1 MFCVRPVV
9 LRLFAVVVSVFCVVV
24 VMPAQESVSI
34 HDIMTGLP
42 ASPELGHIV
51 ITDQGVPIVVGVVP
65 GTVAGSNGG
74 FYLTLQTWDSFPS
87 TSEGIFVAG
96 SSIPGC
102 QVSVGQ
108 VVHVTGVVTNSTA
121 PNLTAANTP
130 GTYLVPSACTASG
143 TAAMSQSIS
152 LSQVLTT
159 FAGALQYTG
168 MAVSDASFYAVQ
180 PTTGTVSSSTA
191 TSVTSTGQ
199 FWATLGSNT
208 STNNHLFRSEGIAG
222 DEYEPASAPAGV
234 PTWGGNPQRVLIDT
248 TTFGGNPVD
257 ITVGQTLTCTNSG
270 ATVGA
275 TTGIGVVDYT
285 LGYARILIFKTVTCA
300 VSGTVATSVS
310 AVADTTHF
318 KVGTLDVN
326 TFLGSASLFPTAL
339 AKATLTVTNV
349 FGSPDI
355 FALQQVGNQ
364 ATLQYLADAANAA
377 NGGSTA
383 YVAMVP
389 AQDTATNLVH
399 SGVLV
404 NTQTLINAV
413 AVEVGAGET
422 YSTTQGGTAA
432 LWDQPPVVLTGEF
445 ARVGKNYPVTV
456 IDVDFLPRDNSGD
469 ATLGPDIR
477 AHRAAQAASVSQ
489 SVHQYQLA
497 NANVIVAGNFNSY
510 EYNDGYVDVLGVV
523 KGSPAAASAVTTYQ
537 ATSTTA
543 ALTDFTTSVAATTR
557 YNAIERG
564 NAASI
569 EHILASSTVTDA
581 TTAAAALATYVNT
594 VTQPHFSTDYAA
606 VDANDA
612 TTPAGLTPHD
622 GFLVNF
628 AIPPVPTTATLTP
641 TALSFGDVE
650 ANGGTSTMHLTFT
663 NTTSFASTINV
674 SKIAFSGTNAS
685 EFTETGNCAAVGQN
699 ATCTINVMFAPL
711 AVGTRTATLTVTSD
725 STSNPTLTA
734 SLTGNGIDTT
744 ASLTPSTYAFPNTS
758 VTDTSAVKLF
768 TFTNMAKTVS
778 LTVGT
783 PTVTGDYAIASD
795 TCAAAIAPAG
805 TCVVGVV
812 FKPTVAG
819 TSAGTLTVPNSSS
832 GTPTLTAALTGV
844 GVATTASLTPTTAT
858 FASTYAGGGVS
869 AAQTFTFTNTS
880 PIGLSFKTAVVTA
893 NFNLVSNSCPAA
905 VAAGASCTL
914 SVTFVPTVAG
924 ALSGTLTVTNGSSA
938 NGTLTA
944 ALNGTGLP
952 TTATL
957 TPATQAFGNVVL
969 GTSSAAFPF
978 VYTNTSAIALT
989 VTAASATG
997 DYKVSTN
1004 GCATVAAGASC
1015 TIGVVLM
1022 PTVLGTRTGT
1032 LTVASSASANPT
1044 LTSALSGR
1052 GVADVEANAAL
1063 LDFGT
1068 IDVGA
1073 HSAAQVVTL
1082 TNNTTAGISLTG
1094 IALAG
1099 DYAFTTT
1106 CGATLPGLSSCMVTI
1121 VFTPTVVG
1129 TRPGTLTVTTN
1140 DTKYPVLTVALTG
1153 SGADFSLAV
1162 LPANGSMIAGNGTVT
1177 AAVTATALGGFSAPV
1192 TLTCTFQAVASTC
1205 TLPNPAFTLSGTTT
1219 QEMAVTTTGQYTLVG
1234 YGVSGALRAWA
1245 VGLGVLVVGSAL
1257 LLWDGRRRFRLAT
1270 RLLLG
1275 VLALM
1280 AVAGGLTGCSGK
1292 YPDLNSPYTEPGT
1305 YLYTVTAT
1313 DGTIAHTAA
1322 YTLVVRQR
1330 N

>member
-180 PTTGTVSSSTA
+180 PTTGTVLSSTA

-222 DEYEPASAPAGV
+222 DEYESASAPAGV

-355 FALQQVGNQ
+355 FALQQVGD
-364 ATLQYLADAANAA
+364 ASTLQYLADAANAA
-377 NGGSTA
+377 NGGSTN
-383 YVAMVP
+383 YVALVP
-389 AQDTATNLVH
+389 GTDVIN
-399 SGVLV
+399 SGYLV
-404 NTQTLINAV
+404 NTTTLKNAD
-413 AVEVGAGET
+413 AKEVGRGLT
-422 YSTTQGGTAA
+422 YTSASGTAT
-432 LWDQPPVVLTGEF
+432 LWDHPPVVLTGEF
-445 ARVGKNYPVTV
+445 VRVGKNYPVTV
-456 IDVDFLPRDNSGD
+456 INVDFLPRDNSGD

-477 AHRAAQAASVSQ
+477 AHRAAQAATVSQ
-489 SVHQYQLA
+489 MVQQYQSA
-497 NANVIVAGNFNSY
+497 GANVIVAGNFNSY

-569 EHILASSTVTDA
+569 EHLLASSTVTDA

-663 NTTSFASTINV
+663 NTTSFGSTINV

-819 TSAGTLTVPNSSS
+819 TRAGTLTVPNSSS
-832 GTPTLTAALTGV
+832 GNPTLTAALTGV
-844 GVATTASLTPTTAT
+844 GVDTTAT
-858 FASTYAGGGVS
+858 LTPATFTFANTYAGGGVS
-869 AAQTFTFTNTS
+869 AAQTVTFENTS
-880 PIGLSFKTAVVTA
+880 LIALSFGTPTVTA
-893 NFNLVSNSCPAA
+893 NFNLVANTCPAT
-905 VAAGASCTL
+905 VAAGASCML
-914 SVTFVPTVAG
+914 AVTFVPAAAG
-924 ALSGTLTVTNGSSA
+924 ALAGTLTVTNGSSA
-938 NGTLTA
+938 NGTLMA
-944 ALNGTGLP
+944 ALKGTGLP

-969 GTSSAAFPF
+969 GTSSAAFSF

-1082 TNNTTAGISLTG
+1082 TNNTTTGISLTG

-1099 DYAFTTT
+1099 DYALTTT
-1106 CGATLPGLSSCMVTI
+1106 CGATLPGLSSCTVTV

-1162 LPANGSMIAGNGTVT
+1162 LPASGSMIAGNGTVT

-1192 TLTCTFQAVASTC
+1192 TLRCTFHAVASTC

-1219 QEMAVTTTGQYTLVG
+1219 QEMTMTTTGQYTLVG

-1270 RLLLG
+1270 RQLLG

>member
-159 FAGALQYTG
+159 FAGALRYTG

-180 PTTGTVSSSTA
+180 PTTGTVLSSTA

-222 DEYEPASAPAGV
+222 DEYESASAPAGV

-355 FALQQVGNQ
+355 FALQQVGD
-364 ATLQYLADAANAA
+364 ASTLQYLADAANAA
-377 NGGSTA
+377 NGGSTN
-383 YVAMVP
+383 YVALVP
-389 AQDTATNLVH
+389 GTDVIN
-399 SGVLV
+399 SGYLV
-404 NTQTLINAV
+404 NTTTLKNAD
-413 AVEVGAGET
+413 AKEVGRGLT
-422 YSTTQGGTAA
+422 YTSASGTAT
-432 LWDQPPVVLTGEF
+432 LWDHPPVVLTGEF
-445 ARVGKNYPVTV
+445 VRVGKNYPVTV
-456 IDVDFLPRDNSGD
+456 LNVDFLPRDNSGD

-477 AHRAAQAASVSQ
+477 AHRAAQAATVSQ
-489 SVHQYQLA
+489 MVQQYQSA
-497 NANVIVAGNFNSY
+497 GANVIVAGNFNSY

-725 STSNPTLTA
+725 STSNPMLTA

-744 ASLTPSTYAFPNTS
+744 ALLTPSTYAFPNTL

-783 PTVTGDYAIASD
+783 PAVTGDYAIASN
-795 TCAAAIAPAG
+795 TCTVTIAPAG
-805 TCVVGVV
+805 TCAVGVV
-812 FKPTVAG
+812 FKPTIAG
-819 TSAGTLTVPNSSS
+819 TRAGTLTVPNSSS
-832 GTPTLTAALTGV
+832 GNPTLTAALTGV
-844 GVATTASLTPTTAT
+844 GVATTAMLSPTSAN
-858 FASTYAGGGVS
+858 FANTYAGGGVS

-893 NFNLVSNSCPAA
+893 NFNLVSNSCPAT
-905 VAAGASCTL
+905 VAAGASCML
-914 SVTFVPTVAG
+914 AVTFVPTAAG
-924 ALSGTLTVTNGSSA
+924 ALTGTLTVTNSSSA

-969 GTSSAAFPF
+969 GASSAAFPF

-1004 GCATVAAGASC
+1004 GCGTVAAGASC

-1032 LTVASSASANPT
+1032 LTLASSASANPT

-1094 IALAG
+1094 IAVAG
-1099 DYAFTTT
+1099 DYALTTT
-1106 CGATLPGLSSCMVTI
+1106 CGATLPGLSSCTVTV

-1153 SGADFSLAV
+1153 SGADFSLAM
-1162 LPANGSMIAGNGTVT
+1162 LPASGSMIAGNGTVT

-1219 QEMAVTTTGQYTLVG
+1219 QEMAMTTTGQYTLVG

-1245 VGLGVLVVGSAL
+1245 VGQGVLVVGGAL
-1257 LLWDGRRRFRLAT
+1257 LLWDGRRRFRMAA

-1292 YPDLNSPYTEPGT
+1292 YPALNSPYTEPGT
-1305 YLYTVTAT
+1305 YIYTVTAT